1 MKQFTSVKH
10 ITDPFMRIY
19 VSMQNRIDCLFLPP
33 TKLAAN
39 LDIK

>member
-1 MKQFTSVKH
+1 MEQFTSVKH

-19 VSMQNRIDCLFLPP
+19 VSMQNRLDCLFLPP
-33 TKLAAN
+33 TKLVTN